1 MPHASAL
8 PPARNGRVHVSA
20 HGAAVA
26 ATSAAVEL
34 PDAGIELARGR
45 SAGDLEGVAGL
56 EDREV
61 AALPGEEAAEG
72 EAGPA
77 AAADLV
83 VPQGIWTFRIGT
95 ALLRWAR

>member
-1 MPHASAL
+1 
-8 PPARNGRVHVSA
+8 
-20 HGAAVA
+20 
-26 ATSAAVEL
+26 
-34 PDAGIELARGR
+34 
-45 SAGDLEGVAGL
+45 VAGL